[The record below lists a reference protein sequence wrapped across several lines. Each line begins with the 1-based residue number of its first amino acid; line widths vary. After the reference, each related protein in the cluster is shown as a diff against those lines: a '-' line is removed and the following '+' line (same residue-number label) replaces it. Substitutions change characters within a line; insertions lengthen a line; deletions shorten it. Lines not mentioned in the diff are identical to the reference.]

1 MHWKSLEIQWLAA
14 AKETADPNYSTWFKC
29 SRWRRLVAFLSFPFC
44 KDLYSET
51 TSKTHSTYHK
61 CCCLTH
67 LEDLCTPISL
77 WKLCKGVTY
86 GRPKF
91 NTRNGAVGAIF
102 HFDISLSMEKI
113 WGVLKFSV
121 YHFRVSNRPEVAT
134 VQPLYS
140 SEEEPGRKLF
150 IKACDLWLDL
160 FLFDSLSGFTI
171 KYADCTLSSHRWN
184 RSIGRTVLQ
193 FSVCR
198 KGKII
203 QHVNQCH
210 ILSALRAH
218 FLIWNYLFC
227 VLFSFQHV
235 RAPLTLLWSETFS
248 FYMRHLH

>member
-1 MHWKSLEIQWLAA
+1 MASL
-14 AKETADPNYSTWFKC
+14 D
-29 SRWRRLVAFLSFPFC
+29 RLVAFLSFPFC

-61 CCCLTH
+61 CSCLTH

-102 HFDISLSMEKI
+102 HFDISQI

-160 FLFDSLSGFTI
+160 FFNIWFALGI
-171 KYADCTLSSHRWN
+171 HYKVRW
-184 RSIGRTVLQ
+184 LY
-193 FSVCR
+193 
-198 KGKII
+198 II
-203 QHVNQCH
+203 FAQMKSFNWPYC
-210 ILSALRAH
+210 SAV
-218 FLIWNYLFC
+218 FC
-227 VLFSFQHV
+227 VQKG
-235 RAPLTLLWSETFS
+235 
-248 FYMRHLH
+248 